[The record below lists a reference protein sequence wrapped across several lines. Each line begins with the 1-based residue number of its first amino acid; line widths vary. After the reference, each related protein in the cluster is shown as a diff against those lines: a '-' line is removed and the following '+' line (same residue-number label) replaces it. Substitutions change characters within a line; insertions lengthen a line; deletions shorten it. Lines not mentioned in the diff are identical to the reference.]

1 MPQKRLTMRR
11 IREILRLKWDKGLS
25 QRVIA
30 LSCRI
35 SPSTVNEYLKRAEKA
50 GVHWPLP
57 EEMTEEALIQL
68 LYPDEQKE
76 TSAKKVVPDW
86 EQIRKELKRK
96 NVTMRLLWTEYKEKH
111 PNGYQYSQFTEL
123 YRRWLKKQEP
133 VKRNEHKAGD
143 KMFVD
148 YTGQKVAVYDPETGE
163 VNEAEIFVAVLG
175 ASNYTYAEAQ
185 WGQDSANWING
196 HTRACNFFEGVPDA
210 IVPDNLKSGV
220 TTANYYDPEINLAY
234 QEWAEYYGVA
244 ILPARA
250 AKPRDKAKVE
260 GAVLIVE
267 RWILARLRDRKFFSL
282 AALNK
287 AMEYLLKELN
297 DRPMQQYEQSRHC
310 LFEEIEKAALN
321 PLPEKPYE
329 FAVRKI
335 ARVHV
340 DYHVEYKKHRY
351 SVPHTLIHEEVTLR
365 VTEHLVEIFHKSE
378 KDPVATHPLSYAPG
392 RFTTLA
398 EHMPP
403 NHRFNVEW
411 TPERFLRWADEIGPS
426 TRRCIEYLLKTRQHP
441 EQAFRSC
448 LGILRLANKYSKSSL
463 ENACGQF
470 GSGDVI
476 SYREIKL
483 LLDAV
488 PPPTQPVEPCL
499 PPHIN
504 IRGEQ
509 YYT

>member
-1 MPQKRLTMRR
+1 MPQKRLTMRQ

-30 LSCRI
+30 HSCRI
-35 SPSTVNEYLKRAEKA
+35 SASTVNEYLKRAEK
-50 GVHWPLP
+50 GGLRWPLP
-57 EEMTEEALIQL
+57 EEMTEEGLAQL
-68 LYPDEQKE
+68 LYPEEQKAT
-76 TSAKKVVPDW
+76 TSDKVVPDW
-86 EQIRKELKRK
+86 EQVRKELKRK
-96 NVTMRLLWTEYKEKH
+96 NVTLRLLWTEYKEKH
-111 PNGYQYSQFTEL
+111 AQGYQYSQFTEL
-123 YRRWLKKQEP
+123 YRRWQKKQKP

-148 YTGQKVAVYDPETGE
+148 YTGQKVAVYDAETGE
-163 VNEAEIFVAVLG
+163 VNDAEIFVAVLG

-196 HTRACNFFEGVPDA
+196 HTRACNFFGGVPNA

-220 TTANYYDPEINLAY
+220 TAANYYDPKINLAY
-234 QEWAEYYGVA
+234 QEWAEHYGVV

-287 AMEYLLKELN
+287 AIADLLKELN
-297 DRPMQQYEQSRHC
+297 DRPMQQYEQSRRC
-310 LFEEIEKAALN
+310 LFEEIEQADLN

-329 FAVRKI
+329 FTIRKI
-335 ARVHV
+335 ASVHI
-340 DYHVEYKKHRY
+340 DYHVEYKKHCY
-351 SVPHTLIHEEVTLR
+351 SVPHTLIHEEVSLR
-365 VTEHLVEIFHKSE
+365 VTEHLVEIFHKSQ

-403 NHRFNVEW
+403 NHRLNVDW

-426 TRRCIEYLLKTRQHP
+426 TQHCIEYLLKTRSHP

-448 LGILRLANKYSKSSL
+448 LGILKLANKYSKSSL
-463 ENACGQF
+463 EIACGQI
-470 GSGDVI
+470 GAGDAI
-476 SYREIKL
+476 SYREIKSRL
-483 LLDAV
+483 EAV

-499 PPHIN
+499 PPHVN
-504 IRGEQ
+504 MRGEQ
-509 YYT
+509 YYN